1 MGTSWRNKFC
11 TLTHRSASITVR
23 SIVSMPLEKDNKMA
37 KLVKTA
43 GLNDGTQGKRFS
55 WGLYRKRAVKSRWGI
70 STGPTMTGIH
80 CGKRSLYVERKA
92 AVRHLHHFAG

>member
-1 MGTSWRNKFC
+1 
-11 TLTHRSASITVR
+11 
-23 SIVSMPLEKDNKMA
+23 MA

-55 WGLYRKRAVKSRWGI
+55 WGLYRVRAVKSRWGI

-92 AVRHLHHFAG
+92 AVRHLYHFAG

>member
-1 MGTSWRNKFC
+1 MGASGRNMFRA
-11 TLTHRSASITVR
+11 LTHRSASFTVR
-23 SIVSMPLEKDNKMA
+23 SIVSMPLGKDNKMA

-43 GLNDGTQGKRFS
+43 GLNDGTQGKRFA
-55 WGLYRKRAVKSRWGI
+55 WGLYRKRAVKTRWGV

-80 CGKRSLYVERKA
+80 CGRRSLYVERKA